1 MDMKKIS
8 QNLIYIKCISLM
20 LLLGYA
26 FHPFV
31 NGLGCNYHAQSEDD
45 NISFYTTCKFGLIE
59 SVVKN
64 KMTDKLLLFKGI
76 YGKSGNTTFFLTY
89 QIDVL
94 SKQGERVENITELY
108 TSNRFF
114 ISKVIGNSDGSDWI
128 LLQHPYYTVHKSR
141 HVGRVSLF

>member
-1 MDMKKIS
+1 MIF
-8 QNLIYIKCISLM
+8 QNLKYIKHISLM

-26 FHPFV
+26 LHPFI
-31 NGLGCNYHAQSEDD
+31 NGLGCNYHAQSEDK
-45 NISFYTTCKFGLIE
+45 NISFYTTCKLGLIE
-59 SVVKN
+59 SVVRN
-64 KMTDKLLLFKGI
+64 KMTDKLVSFKGV
-76 YGKSGNTTFFLTY
+76 YGKSGNTAFFLTY

-94 SKQGERVENITELY
+94 SKPDERVENITELY

-114 ISKVIGNSDGSDWI
+114 ISKVIRNSDGSDWV